1 VLGMLVSDRGTEA
14 GGEEEEGQG
23 QGQGRDWQREWERER
38 ERRRRWWWME
48 MGASSVLM
56 FGVSASIVRLRE
68 PFVPVH
74 T

>member
-1 VLGMLVSDRGTEA
+1 MLGMLVSDRGTEA
-14 GGEEEEGQG
+14 EGEEEGQG
-23 QGQGRDWQREWERER
+23 QWERER
-38 ERRRRWWWME
+38 ERERRWRWWWME

-68 PFVPVH
+68 PFVPMH

>member
-1 VLGMLVSDRGTEA
+1 MLGMLVSDRGIEA
-14 GGEEEEGQG
+14 VGEEEE
-23 QGQGRDWQREWERER
+23 GQGRDWQRERERER
-38 ERRRRWWWME
+38 EWRWRWWWWME

-68 PFVPVH
+68 PFVLVH